1 LLTTVEKVLF
11 VLIAMAALGAAA
23 RYAWRRYLV
32 IRAGQPLDR
41 FDRLPA
47 RLVRMTARVWAQI
60 CATRGYPASGL
71 FHALIF
77 FGFVAYVPATFNHVL
92 QGLFSVDFLAGA
104 DPYLVIL
111 DVFSILVVTGVAFFW
126 YRRFVKRS
134 PSLLPPPEERRATV
148 WPGARTNPT
157 AVSAIVLSF
166 IAGVMATYVFFA
178 GFEFARVGHDT
189 AAPVSNLFKAAALGL
204 GDTGTLIGQRLG
216 WWSHILLVLGFGVY
230 IFQSKHLH
238 LVAGPVNLIFRDEA
252 GGHRYATPDLEN
264 SETFGA
270 AKATELSWKHLL
282 DPMSCIECGRC
293 TDRCP
298 AWNTGKTLNPKWLIV
313 NLHHQVMEHA
323 GEIARGEFDE
333 PLLGPVIDES
343 ALWACTTCGACI
355 DICPMQ
361 IEHVDDII
369 DIRREQVLMQGKFPK
384 ELENAFRG
392 IENQANP
399 WGFAPDDR
407 MKWAAGLAVKT
418 IRENPDPDVLYWV
431 GCAAAYNDR
440 AKQTARAF
448 VKILQA
454 AQVNFAVLGPEE
466 RCNGDPARRA
476 GNEYLFQVMAKANI
490 ETLNAH
496 AVKKI
501 VTACPHCLNTLGS
514 EYPDLGGRYEV
525 IHHTEMIKDLI
536 GSGRLKVD
544 ARALGEV
551 TFHDPCYLGRHQ
563 GIFDDPRSALNSA
576 GARLVEMPRSGH
588 NSFCCGAG
596 GAQMFK
602 EEEPGRERVN
612 ANRYREAAATG
623 AATLGVACPF
633 CTTMLEDAQK
643 EAETKLAVRDVAEI
657 VADALAVGQGTAA
670 RASAGDD

>member
-1 LLTTVEKVLF
+1 MLIVL
-11 VLIAMAALGAAA
+11 AALAAA
-23 RYAWRRYLV
+23 GHYAWQRYLV
-32 IRAGQPLDR
+32 LRAGQPLDR

-47 RLVRMTARVWAQI
+47 RLLGMTGRVWAQI
-60 CATRGYPASGL
+60 CATRGYPASGF

-77 FGFVAYVPATFNHVL
+77 FGFVAYVPATMNHVIL
-92 QGLFSVDFLAGA
+92 GLTGVDLLLGLDA
-104 DPYLVIL
+104 YLVVL
-111 DVFSILVVTGVAFFW
+111 DVFAVLVLIGLGFFW

-134 PSLLPPPEERRATV
+134 PSLLPPPEETRATV

-157 AVSAIVLSF
+157 AVSAVVLSF
-166 IAGVMATYVFFA
+166 IAGLMITYVFFA
-178 GFEFARVGHDT
+178 GFEFARVGHVS
-189 AAPVSNLFKAAALGL
+189 AAPLSNLFKSAALAL

-230 IFQSKHLH
+230 ILKSKHLH
-238 LVAGPVNLIFRDEA
+238 LIAGPINLVFQDTA
-252 GGHRYATPDLEN
+252 KGHRYTTPDLEK
-264 SETFGA
+264 SESFGA
-270 AKATELSWKHLL
+270 AKATDLPWKNLL

-323 GEIARGEFDE
+323 SQIAKGEFDQ

-369 DIRREQVLMQGKFPK
+369 EIRREQVLMQGKFPK

-399 WGFAPDDR
+399 WGFAPAER
-407 MKWAAGLAVKT
+407 LKWADGLGVKT
-418 IRENPDPDVLYWV
+418 IQENPDPDILYWV
-431 GCAAAYNDR
+431 GCAASYNDR
-440 AKQTARAF
+440 AKQTARAL

-454 AQVNFAVLGPEE
+454 AGVNYAVLGQEE

-476 GNEYLFQVMAKANI
+476 GNEYLYQVMAKANI
-490 ETLNAH
+490 ETLNSH
-496 AVKKI
+496 RVKKI

-514 EYPDLGGRYEV
+514 EYSDLGGKYQV
-525 IHHTEMIKDLI
+525 VHHTELIKDLI
-536 GSGRLKVD
+536 DQGRLELN
-544 ARALGEV
+544 ATALGEV
-551 TFHDPCYLGRHQ
+551 AFHDPCYLGRHW
-563 GIFDDPRSALNSA
+563 GVFDDPRAALRQA
-576 GARLVEMPRSGH
+576 GAQLVEMPRSGS

-612 ANRYREAAATG
+612 ANRYQEAASTG
-623 AATLGVACPF
+623 AKTVGVACPF

-643 EAETKLAVRDVAEI
+643 ESSAKLAVRDVAEI
-657 VADALAVGQGTAA
+657 VADALAPGPGAPAQPL
-670 RASAGDD
+670 AGND